1 MYRRAS
7 AATRG
12 LLGAAGAHAIGLRRL
27 LLLAFPVG
35 CALAALAIGQDA
47 NYDLLNYHYYI
58 AYAFL
63 HDRLPIDVYPA
74 QLQSLLN
81 PLLDVPIFLLMNHV
95 PPRVETAILGAIEG
109 LNPVVV
115 YAIGRRVA
123 RSELVAVA
131 AALAAALGGGF
142 VSEIGAS
149 TGDTLVSIPILLG
162 VLCAVRAMGLAPVGS
177 GSTARTD
184 VGTRHAAWWWA
195 ASGAAA
201 GFGSGLKLS
210 ELPVGVGVVL
220 AVLVVRGRHAQ
231 RLGRFAASAVGGV
244 VGVAASSGYWSWYLW
259 RHYKDPIAFTQ
270 ASFGI
275 FHSPNVPKPRLAGGG
290 YGPKSV
296 LQGLDFPLRW
306 VVHPLAVG
314 EIPFRELSLPLAYV
328 LAAVLVLALAARA
341 LLRTVARHRPGRR
354 ALVAGGPAG
363 DGTPSARGETSL
375 RASGA
380 RDADA
385 DRFLVATFGVS
396 LALWM
401 RVFSIYR
408 YLLPLEMLSPVVILA
423 VVRRLI
429 ALVPADSRWA
439 SRAARSLVPAVL
451 IACALCVAT
460 ESPGNYW
467 LRVPFGS
474 TYFSLR
480 TPPLLDNAKVDAL
493 VEVGGQPM
501 GFLFPQLPSRVVAI
515 GGIGNLLTPAN
526 RVLVHRALARVRRDG
541 GSVDVVFVDVPAR
554 HGLATPKGTSRYL
567 ARLGAPG
574 LVARACEV
582 EAAHI
587 GAGFEPVTFC
597 RFAPR

>member
-12 LLGAAGAHAIGLRRL
+12 LLGSAGAHAVGLRRL

-63 HDRLPIDVYPA
+63 HDRLGVDVFAA
-74 QLQSLLN
+74 QLQSLIN
-81 PLLDVPIFLLMNHV
+81 PLLDVPIYLLINHS
-95 PPRVETAILGAIEG
+95 PPRLEAATIGAFQGIG
-109 LNPVVV
+109 PLLVVLV
-115 YAIGRRVA
+115 AHRLA
-123 RSELVAVA
+123 RSWVLAFAAGVA
-131 AALAAALGGGF
+131 AAVAGGFAAQLGNSMGDTIVAVPLLAAVLVALQAIDRRGCGG
-142 VSEIGAS
+142 E
-149 TGDTLVSIPILLG
+149 LW
-162 VLCAVRAMGLAPVGS
+162 R
-177 GSTARTD
+177 
-184 VGTRHAAWWWA
+184 W
-195 ASGAAA
+195 AAA
-201 GFGSGLKLS
+201 GAIAGAGAGLKLS
-210 ELPVGVGVVL
+210 ELPVAVGVVAGAL
-220 AVLVVRGRHAQ
+220 
-231 RLGRFAASAVGGV
+231 AVGGGV
-244 VGVAASSGYWSWYLW
+244 RQRVRRLGSGALGGVAGVLVTSGYWSWYLW
-259 RHYKDPIAFTQ
+259 VHYRDPIAFTQ

-290 YGPKSV
+290 YGPKSP
-296 LQGLDFPLRW
+296 LQGLDFPVRW
-306 VVHPLAVG
+306 IVHPLAVG

-328 LAAVLVLALAARA
+328 LAAVLVLAVATRA
-341 LLRTVARHRPGRR
+341 LLRTVARRRPGRR
-354 ALVAGGPAG
+354 ALVAGEPSGA
-363 DGTPSARGETSL
+363 GTPSAGDETSV
-375 RASGA
+375 RAAGA

-385 DRFLVATFGVS
+385 DRYLVATFGVS

-408 YLLPLEMLSPVVILA
+408 YVLPLEMLSPVVILA
-423 VVRRLI
+423 VVRRLV
-429 ALVPADSRWA
+429 ALVPDGSRWA
-439 SRAARSLVPAVL
+439 PRAARSLVPAVL
-451 IACALCVAT
+451 LACALCVVT

-526 RVLVHRALARVRRDG
+526 RVLVHRALARVRHDG
-541 GSVDVVFVDVPAR
+541 GTVDVVFVDVPAR